1 MSRRSLSRL
10 TLTVAGAVSIAF
22 TAACSSGEGNSDTA
36 TGTGEAASGDCQERE
51 LRLAHV
57 FGIESTQNAAAEA
70 FADELEE
77 ASDGRL
83 TVAVYPASQLG
94 GDEVLGQDLARG
106 TLDMAFVNPGS
117 LAGVDPMMDF
127 HYLPYIVENYEQADD
142 IFFGDGVIPQTL
154 EETLAEHGM
163 TTLST
168 FELEFRGVTNNERPV
183 TSLEDLSG
191 LKLRV
196 PGSAAIRGF
205 FDEAGVQ
212 TVVMPMPE
220 LITGLQTGTVDGQDN
235 GVLITRD
242 TGLQE
247 SQDYMTPTRHVYAI
261 GTVAMSTEVFDGLCE
276 DDQALVQSVA
286 DEVTADQV
294 EANRARVDEYMSAI
308 EEEGVEVHELS
319 EQEMA
324 EFREFG
330 LSLWSDYA
338 DIYGQERI
346 DRLRAE
352 VDELSS

>member
-1 MSRRSLSRL
+1 MSRRSLPRL
-10 TLTVAGAVSIAF
+10 TVTVAAAVSLAL
-22 TAACSSGEGNSDTA
+22 TAACSSGEGEA
-36 TGTGEAASGDCQERE
+36 TTGGETRE

-70 FADELEE
+70 FAEKVEE

-106 TLDMAFVNPGS
+106 TLDLAFLNPGS
-117 LAGVDPMMDF
+117 LAGMDPMMDF
-127 HYLPYIVENYEQADD
+127 HYLPYIVEDYEQADE
-142 IFFGDGVIPQTL
+142 IFFGDGVIPQTI
-154 EETLAEHGM
+154 EETLAKHDM

-168 FELEFRGVTNNERPV
+168 FELEFRAVTNNERPV
-183 TSLEDLSG
+183 TSLEGLSG

-220 LITGLQTGTVDGQDN
+220 LITGLQQGTVDGQDN

-242 TGLQE
+242 TGLQK

-261 GTVAMSTEVFDGLCE
+261 GTVAMSTKVFDSLSEE
-276 DDQALVQSVA
+276 DQELIQSVA
-286 DEVTADQV
+286 NDVTADQV
-294 EANRARVDEYMSAI
+294 EANRDRVDEYMTAI
-308 EEEGVEVHELS
+308 EGEGVEVHELS

-324 EFREFG
+324 EMREFG
-330 LSLWSDYA
+330 LSLWNKYA
-338 DIYGQERI
+338 GTYGQERI
-346 DRLRAE
+346 DSLRAE